1 MKIELILKLVCFI
14 AGIIVS
20 GVPMLITAIR
30 SIKKYRLAK
39 TDAEKEAARNDMLG
53 KVNVLIQAAE
63 ETYKG
68 VNDILKTKND
78 SAGPVKKDSVL
89 TKLQAYALE
98 NGYSFDLT
106 YWSDKIDEI
115 VSLTKS
121 VN

>member
-1 MKIELILKLVCFI
+1 MKIELILKLICFI

-20 GVPMLITAIR
+20 GVPMLITVIR

-39 TDAEKEAARNDMLG
+39 TDAEKEAARNDMLS

-63 ETYKG
+63 ETYAG
-68 VNDILKTKND
+68 VNEILKAKND

-98 NGYSFDLT
+98 HGYSFDLN